1 MIRFIIFVAA
11 LFGLAGAFAWLA
23 DRPGELV
30 LTWQDYRITTSMM
43 AAAIAI
49 AALVATLTVVGA
61 LLRAVVR
68 APRTVSGALGARRR
82 DRGYRALS
90 RGMVAVGAGDSR
102 AARRAAQEARS
113 LLGGDPLVLLLSAQ
127 TAQIA
132 GDRDAARTAFEQLSD
147 GSDTRVLGLHGLF
160 VEAQRQGEDAAAV
173 HFAEEA
179 HRLSSHIPWA
189 GRALFDYRSRAGD
202 WDGALE
208 ALAANLAAN
217 LVDKN
222 RARRLRAVLLTSRA
236 IELEAGSPDEAHTAA
251 LEAAKLAP
259 DLTPAAVVAAR
270 LSTRAGDT
278 RRATRLL
285 EAAWKNAPHPEVAA
299 AYAEVRT
306 GEPVRDRLKRVQKL
320 AGLVPDNPEGPM
332 AIAHAAITAHEWSTA
347 RQALEGLVQAG
358 PSERVCLLMADIEEG
373 ESGDLG
379 RVRTW
384 LARALGAPRDPVWT
398 ADGRVFEAWAPVSPV
413 SGQVDTFAW
422 RVIAQP
428 PSLARAIDLDVDKL
442 GPAVAD
448 AGQTAS
454 LESTKVT
461 PDMAAEA
468 VVPPANEKALQAKV
482 ADALGEEAGPPSP
495 DDPGP
500 AAGAAERG
508 GVGIRRG

>member
-1 MIRFIIFVAA
+1 MIRFIVFVGL
-11 LFGLAGAFAWLA
+11 LFVLAGAFAWLA

-30 LTWQDYRITTSMM
+30 LNWQGYEIRTSMM
-43 AAAIAI
+43 AAAVAI
-49 AALVATLTVVGA
+49 AALVAALAAVGA
-61 LLRAVVR
+61 VVRTVVR
-68 APRTVSGALGARRR
+68 APRIVSGALGARRR

-179 HRLSSHIPWA
+179 HHLSSHIPWA
-189 GRALFDYRSRAGD
+189 GQALFDYRSRAGD

-217 LVDKN
+217 LVDKK
-222 RARRLRAVLLTSRA
+222 RARRLRAVLLTGRA
-236 IELEAGSPDEAHTAA
+236 LELEAGSPGEARAAA
-251 LEAAKLAP
+251 LEANRLSP
-259 DLTPAAVVAAR
+259 DLTPAAAVAAR
-270 LSTRAGDT
+270 LSTRAGDA

-285 EAAWKNAPHPEVAA
+285 EAAWKIAPHPELAA
-299 AYAEVRT
+299 AYADVRT

-320 AGLVPDNPEGPM
+320 AGLVPDDSEGP
-332 AIAHAAITAHEWSTA
+332 IAVAQAAITAHDWAIA

-384 LARALGAPRDPVWT
+384 LARALSAPRDPVWT

-413 SGQVDTFAW
+413 SGRVDAFEW
-422 RVIAQP
+422 RVVAAP
-428 PSLARAIDLDVDKL
+428 PPPARAIDMDADQI
-442 GPAVAD
+442 GPAVTD
-448 AGQTAS
+448 AGRTGPAEPPNVAPGES
-454 LESTKVT
+454 LETAPASADQSPPQTKVT
-461 PDMAAEA
+461 DVPDED
-468 VVPPANEKALQAKV
+468 VL
-482 ADALGEEAGPPSP
+482 PPSP

-500 AAGAAERG
+500 AAPAGGNGA
-508 GVGIRRG
+508 GIRRR